1 MQIVIAGGVR
11 IGRGL
16 AKRLGETKHDVI
28 IIDAD
33 KTVCEEIYSE
43 YGAVT
48 IHGSA
53 TDLRTLKN
61 SNVESSDV
69 AVAAMRYDSRNL
81 TFALLAKHLGV
92 PNIHVR
98 MADPN
103 YEPIY
108 KSVGVTNIGRVS
120 DLLIEQFMVNIET
133 PELRKVMSLGNLEIG
148 IVVVPSPSE
157 LDGKRIG
164 ELTEQSRFP
173 QALSITCLY
182 QGSNQEFIVPND
194 ETTIYSGDRIF
205 LCGAREDLKTV
216 SRMV

>member
-1 MQIVIAGGVR
+1 MQITIAGGGR

-16 AKRLGETKHDVI
+16 AKRLGETKHDMI
-28 IIDAD
+28 IIDSD
-33 KTVCEEIYSE
+33 KAVCEEIYSE

-53 TDLRTLKN
+53 TDLRTLQN

-69 AVAAMRYDSRNL
+69 AVAAMRYDSLNL

-120 DLLIEQFMVNIET
+120 DLLIEQFIVNIET
-133 PELRKVMSLGNLEIG
+133 PELRKVISLGDLEIG
-148 IVVVPSPSE
+148 IVVVPTASE
-157 LDGKRIG
+157 RDGNKIGDLKQEKRYPKEI
-164 ELTEQSRFP
+164 
-173 QALSITCLY
+173 SITCLY
-182 QGSNQEFIVPND
+182 HGSTEKFVVPHD
-194 ETTIYSGDRIF
+194 DTIIRSGDRLFI
-205 LCGAREDLKTV
+205 CGAREELKAL
-216 SRMV
+216 SRMM

>member
-1 MQIVIAGGVR
+1 MQITIAGGGR

-28 IIDAD
+28 IIDSD
-33 KTVCEEIYSE
+33 KGVCEEIYSE

-53 TDLRTLKN
+53 TDLRTLQN

-69 AVAAMRYDSRNL
+69 AVAAMRYDSLNL

-120 DLLIEQFMVNIET
+120 DLLIEQFIVNIET
-133 PELRKVMSLGNLEIG
+133 PELRKVIGLGDLEIG
-148 IVVVPSPSE
+148 IVVVPEPSE
-157 LDGKRIG
+157 RDGQTIG
-164 ELTEQSRFP
+164 DLRLEKRFP
-173 QALSITCLY
+173 KEVSIACLY
-182 QGSNQEFIVPND
+182 QGSTEIFIIPHD
-194 ETTIYSGDRIF
+194 DTPIRSRDRLFI
-205 LCGAREDLKTV
+205 CGAREDIKSV
-216 SRMV
+216 SRML